1 MGGTLQAFFR
11 NKVFGS
17 KLPLVLEVCLD
28 KDLISQ
34 QLTVNSCGPLLWPPL
49 QKAQASK
56 PGALCKPVASQ
67 WPSGN
72 KTGDLITALQQCSWW
87 WPYERLKDSLPTK
100 AHGVSS
106 ADSNLWAKQPK
117 SSWASHVWEAAT
129 GAKAPS
135 KRGESSW
142 TLICLSPLLL
152 TERPLANSQWVLI
165 AWLETRLWRLQEW
178 MWLIMS
184 VFTQGY
190 GWLHVLP
197 KFSRPC
203 LLLPGVPST
212 NSHTRS
218 SLRNRAMS
226 HPLWKEHFVERSV
239 FNTFQ
244 LKGIIEYD
252 I

>member
-152 TERPLANSQWVLI
+152 TETSGNQAMGLNCLTWDKTVKAAGVNVAHYECFHAGLWVAPCSSKIFQTLLAPARCSQHKF
-165 AWLETRLWRLQEW
+165 TYK
-178 MWLIMS
+178 
-184 VFTQGY
+184 VFPEEQS
-190 GWLHVLP
+190 H
-197 KFSRPC
+197 
-203 LLLPGVPST
+203 VPS
-212 NSHTRS
+212 S
-218 SLRNRAMS
+218 
-226 HPLWKEHFVERSV
+226 
-239 FNTFQ
+239 
-244 LKGIIEYD
+244 LKGALCWKISF
-252 I
+252 